1 MSRPGGPPSLM
12 LGPHPCMPCMPASPF
27 CPARA
32 SWWDA
37 ERRCA
42 AQGQPHPDWAPTHL
56 WLPLEDDDPATLV
69 ACGQQLPSVVELNGR
84 DDIGCGG
91 TETERQLIRT
101 PHGATEQHKAHP
113 PPGPPSPGL
122 GPRGQQE
129 PEGLGALMRSPP
141 HPLAVGWGLS
151 QVPFILSSS
160 PSFQKQFRGFLVC

>member
-1 MSRPGGPPSLM
+1 M

-84 DDIGCGG
+84 DDIGCGA

-101 PHGATEQHKAHP
+101 PHGATERAVRVSPRPGPSQREEGAEDAKDGVGAEAAQESGGDP
-113 PPGPPSPGL
+113 PPGRL
-122 GPRGQQE
+122 
-129 PEGLGALMRSPP
+129 
-141 HPLAVGWGLS
+141 
-151 QVPFILSSS
+151 
-160 PSFQKQFRGFLVC
+160 